1 VTTAAERRRRP
12 RALAVA
18 FLVAMV
24 GGLAGLAAPHAAD
37 AQACLLDPTCTSST
51 TDQTGSTIDET
62 STTNETVPRET
73 STTRGRTTTTREATT
88 TTARSVT
95 VSTLNDLLVPGDG
108 TKGAESTTTT
118 ASAIATGQS
127 GLSDDQLIVL
137 VVGGLALVA
146 ILIGVLVWRYWYATR
161 PTAADRR

>member
-12 RALAVA
+12 RALAAA
-18 FLVAMV
+18 FLVAV
-24 GGLAGLAAPHAAD
+24 VAGLAGLAAPHAAD

-51 TDQTGSTIDET
+51 LEPT
-62 STTNETVPRET
+62 STTFDGTSTTDATVPRET
-73 STTRGRTTTTREATT
+73 STTRRRTTTTRELTT

-137 VVGGLALVA
+137 IVGGLALVA
-146 ILIGVLVWRYWYATR
+146 ILIGVLVWRYWSATR
-161 PTAADRR
+161 PTEVGRR